1 MALEVGRGMWH
12 SRWSRLLVEYTG
24 QQYSSGPLEVGVTVT
39 LTRAELLGGV
49 SVDLASSHV
58 APRSIR
64 PWNVILDSSEWDVVV
79 VSTWHG
85 ADTGTV
91 SQVHMLLRTHH
102 IMVIAMYTVH
112 L

>member
-1 MALEVGRGMWH
+1 M
-12 SRWSRLLVEYTG
+12 
-24 QQYSSGPLEVGVTVT
+24 TVT

-58 APRSIR
+58 APRSTR

-85 ADTGTV
+85 GRHRDSVTSAHVTAH
-91 SQVHMLLRTHH
+91 SS
-102 IMVIAMYTVH
+102 
-112 L
+112 